1 MAGRRRPTIDFQS
14 PMHPMALVRSC
25 GMQTGYSSGVLGG
38 IGRKIAGNTA
48 EIDVDKAA
56 RSKAKRQTVAS

>member
-38 IGRKIAGNTA
+38 IRRKIAGNTA